1 MKEEIMRIIAENPG
15 VRKRHIAHLLGVWQ
29 CDHTFLRA
37 MIDLEKEGLIFCR
50 SFSDPANMEYYDKW
64 YLSLAAIMKTGE

>member
-1 MKEEIMRIIAENPG
+1 MKEEILRIIAKNPG

-29 CDHTFLRA
+29 CNSAFLRT

-50 SFSDPANMEYYDKW
+50 EISDPANMEYYDKW
-64 YLSLAAIMKTGE
+64 YLTPMAIMETGE

>member
-1 MKEEIMRIIAENPG
+1 MKEEIMRIITKNPG
-15 VRKRHIAHLLGVWQ
+15 VQKRHIAHLLGIWQ
-29 CDHTFLRA
+29 CDRAFLRT

-64 YLSLAAIMKTGE
+64 YLS

>member
-15 VRKRHIAHLLGVWQ
+15 VRKRHIAYLLGIWQ
-29 CDHTFLRA
+29 CDRTFLRA